1 MRRAVIA
8 TAGTVVALV
17 ALLDYKSSSGL
28 HTSDVAVGA
37 SAGASAPATTTTPTT
52 SPASGDTGGTAG
64 SPGTTAPTSTAPTS
78 TEPTTTVPAA
88 ASGSWTGTDV
98 SYRYGTIAVQITVAD
113 GRITAIT
120 VPQETAQDPRS
131 ESINSQAVPILTA
144 EALKA
149 QGLNFDV
156 VSGATY
162 TSDAFAQSF
171 SSALNKEKG

>member
-1 MRRAVIA
+1 VRRGVIA
-8 TAGTVVALV
+8 TVGTVVALV

-28 HTSDVAVGA
+28 HASSLAVGT
-37 SAGASAPATTTTPTT
+37 SAGATWGTSGTATPGTSTAGTT
-52 SPASGDTGGTAG
+52 TGGTTDPA
-64 SPGTTAPTSTAPTS
+64 
-78 TEPTTTVPAA
+78 TTVPAGT
-88 ASGSWTGTDV
+88 SGSWTGTDV
-98 SYRYGTIAVQITVAD
+98 SYQYGTISVEITVHD

-120 VPQETAQDPRS
+120 IPEETARDPRS

-149 QGLNFDV
+149 QDMSFDV

-171 SSALNKEKG
+171 SSALAKEKG

>member
-1 MRRAVIA
+1 VRRGVIA
-8 TAGTVVALV
+8 TVGTVVALV

-28 HTSDVAVGA
+28 HASSLAVGT
-37 SAGASAPATTTTPTT
+37 SAGAT
-52 SPASGDTGGTAG
+52 SPT
-64 SPGTTAPTSTAPTS
+64 TTAPTTGPATGGTSGTATPGTSTAGTTTGGTTDPA
-78 TEPTTTVPAA
+78 TTVPAGT
-88 ASGSWTGTDV
+88 SGSWTGTDV
-98 SYRYGTIAVQITVAD
+98 SYQYGTISVEITVHD

-120 VPQETAQDPRS
+120 IPEETARDPRS

-149 QGLNFDV
+149 QDMSFDV

-171 SSALNKEKG
+171 SSALAKEKG

>member
-1 MRRAVIA
+1 VRRAVIA

-28 HTSDVAVGA
+28 HTSNLAVGR
-37 SAGASAPATTTTPTT
+37 SAGATSPTTTTPDTT
-52 SPASGDTGGTAG
+52 TPDATTPD
-64 SPGTTAPTSTAPTS
+64 TTA
-78 TEPTTTVPAA
+78 TVPARTVPA
-88 ASGSWTGTDV
+88 GTSGSWTGTDV
-98 SYRYGTIAVQITVAD
+98 SYQYGTISVEITVHD
-113 GRITAIT
+113 GRITTIT
-120 VPQETAQDPRS
+120 IPEETARDPRS

-149 QGLNFDV
+149 QDMSFDV

-171 SSALNKEKG
+171 SSALAKEKG